1 MAGNQEGRCSVGG
14 SDVQKLHDG
23 YCLTASHFEHPVEEF
38 TGMREEKKQA
48 YNDRDHDRHQKR
60 GVGPS
65 H

>member
-1 MAGNQEGRCSVGG
+1 M
-14 SDVQKLHDG
+14 QKLHDG